1 MGRTGHDGN
10 TVSDQE
16 PGALAILGAGYLVA
30 IACGVLMPVIDST
43 LVSVGMDTLVEAFG
57 SDTITMQWVS
67 TSYLL
72 ALAAVVPIT
81 SWALIRWSGRRLWL
95 GCLVLFVISSACCAA
110 STTAAALIGFRA
122 IQGIAAGMILPLT
135 QTLPVMEARRA
146 GITRTAGIV
155 ATISLPISLGPVLGP
170 AVGGIILNSLSWHWL
185 FLVNIPLGIL
195 AILLALRFIPKS
207 AGGTEQT
214 ERLDLVGL
222 ALIAIGLVL
231 VLLGLANIASQ
242 PTSVLVDVALPI
254 VAGMV
259 LIAIFCQHTL
269 RRTDSPLVNIRLL
282 ALPASRAASIASFFF
297 GVCLYAAQFVL
308 PLWWQQM
315 HGATVFETGEY
326 MMAQGIGVL
335 VSRIFVRR
343 IIDRFGD
350 RAVSVTAFL
359 LLAATTL
366 PFCIAHDAPTAPL
379 IALLFVRGLAQGT
392 VNIPINSA
400 VYVGLSPEQ
409 VPHGTILVRTMQQVG
424 SSFGTAL
431 VAMALQSISLATGGS
446 GDQSTPEGFVGAVCV
461 LAGAAVVGAIVSCML
476 PKREDE
482 DV

>member
-81 SWALIRWSGRRLWL
+81 SWALMRWSGRRLWL
-95 GCLVLFVISSACCAA
+95 GCLVLFVISSVCCAA

-135 QTLPVMEARRA
+135 QTLPVMEARRV
-146 GITRTAGIV
+146 GVTRTAGIV

-207 AGGTEQT
+207 AGSTEQT
-214 ERLDLVGL
+214 ERLDLAGL
-222 ALIAIGLVL
+222 ALISVGLMLVL
-231 VLLGLANIASQ
+231 YGLANIASQ
-242 PTSVLVDVALPI
+242 PENALIDVALPI
-254 VAGMV
+254 VAGVV

-269 RRTDSPLVNIRLL
+269 RRADSPLVNIRLL

-335 VSRIFVRR
+335 VSRIFVRH

-366 PFCIAHDAPTAPL
+366 PFCIAHDTPTASL
-379 IALLFVRGLAQGT
+379 IALLLVRGLAQGT

-424 SSFGTAL
+424 SSFGTAI
-431 VAMALQSISLATGGS
+431 VAMALQSISLATGGT
-446 GDQSTPEGFVGAVCV
+446 GDQNTPEGFVGAVCV
-461 LAGAAVVGAIVSCML
+461 LAGAAAVGAIVSCML
-476 PKREDE
+476 PEREDE
-482 DV
+482 DA